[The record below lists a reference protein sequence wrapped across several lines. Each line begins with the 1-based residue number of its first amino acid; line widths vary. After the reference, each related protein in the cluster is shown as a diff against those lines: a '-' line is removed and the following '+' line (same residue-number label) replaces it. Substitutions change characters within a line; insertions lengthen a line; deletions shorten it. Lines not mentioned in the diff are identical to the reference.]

1 MLRLPRKPYPVLK
14 VSKVS
19 YPSIDSVSKVYSSR
33 GVGSKNIQKEIRTE
47 MAVFEQQDVKGPSLS
62 KCYKYLKSI
71 PPTSVE
77 SERCFS
83 ASGNIVTNLRC
94 SINDDTLDPISFLR

>member
-1 MLRLPRKPYPVLK
+1 
-14 VSKVS
+14 
-19 YPSIDSVSKVYSSR
+19 
-33 GVGSKNIQKEIRTE
+33 
-47 MAVFEQQDVKGPSLS
+47 MAVFEQQGVKGPSLS

-83 ASGNIVTNLRC
+83 ASGNIVTKLRC
-94 SINDDTLDPISFLR
+94 SMNDDDTLDAISLLRSHFINTDTEQQQKK

>member
-1 MLRLPRKPYPVLK
+1 MNVSFIFGMKTNCSKDCGFSDVVRTTERGYIVHENQVEKK
-14 VSKVS
+14 V
-19 YPSIDSVSKVYSSR
+19 IG

-47 MAVFEQQDVKGPSLS
+47 MAVFEKQGVKGPNLS

-77 SERCFS
+77 SERCFL
-83 ASGNIVTNLRC
+83 ARW
-94 SINDDTLDPISFLR
+94 

>member
-1 MLRLPRKPYPVLK
+1 
-14 VSKVS
+14 
-19 YPSIDSVSKVYSSR
+19 
-33 GVGSKNIQKEIRTE
+33 
-47 MAVFEQQDVKGPSLS
+47 MAVFEQQGVKDPNLS

-83 ASGNIVTNLRC
+83 ASGNIVTKLRC
-94 SINDDTLDPISFLR
+94 SMNDDALDAISFLRSHFINKDIEQQQKK